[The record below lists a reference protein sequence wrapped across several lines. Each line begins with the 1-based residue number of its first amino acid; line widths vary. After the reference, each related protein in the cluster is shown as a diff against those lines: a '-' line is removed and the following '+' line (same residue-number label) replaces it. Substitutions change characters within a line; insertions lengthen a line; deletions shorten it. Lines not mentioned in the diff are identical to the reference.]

1 MKCKKAKKLISYQ
14 IDEKIKNN
22 ELTELKKHLLLCPHC
37 NGEYKELLDY
47 KSLFKKTFS
56 DITPPA
62 LSSRFDR
69 VFYQRLKEQTAL
81 PKTNILEKF
90 VLPYKRIWAE
100 ATILAAAAV
109 LIVTVFIP
117 KNKPTETTLKMAE
130 SNLSTLIER
139 AVLKSNETEV
149 KYLVDLQ
156 AKEILQN
163 FL

>member
-1 MKCKKAKKLISYQ
+1 MKCKKAKELFSYR
-14 IDEKIKNN
+14 IDGKIKDN

-37 NGEYKELLDY
+37 NKEYKDFIAY
-47 KSLFKKTFS
+47 NNLFKKTFS

-69 VFYQRLKEQTAL
+69 VFYQRLEEQTTL

-100 ATILAAAAV
+100 TAILAVAAV
-109 LIVTVFIP
+109 LIVTVIIP
-117 KNKPTETTLKMAE
+117 KNKPMEIPLKMAE
-130 SNLSTLIER
+130 SNLSTLIES
-139 AVLKSNETEV
+139 AVAKSNETEV